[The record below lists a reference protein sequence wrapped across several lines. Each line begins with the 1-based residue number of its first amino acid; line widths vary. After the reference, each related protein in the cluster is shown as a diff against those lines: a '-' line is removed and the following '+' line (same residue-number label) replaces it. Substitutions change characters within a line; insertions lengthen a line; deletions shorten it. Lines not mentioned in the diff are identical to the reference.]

1 MTEGLFLRT
10 RCFFHQRGAR
20 RATAG
25 SQALLL
31 RLGMLACAF
40 FWPGA
45 VLAHGI
51 ASPYEDLL
59 LGLIAGVAMTCG
71 LACLM
76 AWVCTRSSLFGAGM
90 AFMALEGVFRSLPT
104 LLPPGALQAG
114 SYAALLALTAPLL
127 TGSPQTV
134 APQPGSPQTGSP
146 QAARV
151 ASACRG
157 FSMALACVAALAL
170 IFVYETESG
179 LIPALVAGT
188 CACLS
193 VALTAWFAVQA
204 VQRKAGRPL
213 AMALVCIYATSAW
226 MLAHDAWLSNG
237 ADTSGTPIELA
248 RLLLV
253 AGALLGVALRWQS
266 HGPIAA
272 RRGIHDHADAEHVA
286 QGELRVAELAGALD
300 TQRQMNALISHELR
314 APLSTISAAAQSL
327 DMILSDSGE
336 AVDTRLARIHRS
348 VARMTELMDQLLNQD
363 RLGDQAWT
371 PRGEHTDLAELA
383 RDVAAAMQPDT
394 AHALMVQADAPLPVF
409 CDRPLTSVVVRNLIH
424 NAIKYSPANEPVR
437 VETGQ
442 VRVGEAQMAWLAV
455 VDRGPGIEEQEQ
467 ARVFEPH
474 FRRSAHRET
483 QGMGIGLYL
492 ARRIC
497 QNQGGSLTLQSKVG
511 VGTRFVI
518 TLPVNAPGQ
527 SGANQA
533 ANT

>member
-1 MTEGLFLRT
+1 
-10 RCFFHQRGAR
+10 
-20 RATAG
+20 
-25 SQALLL
+25 
-31 RLGMLACAF
+31 MLACAF
-40 FWPGA
+40 FWPDA

-51 ASPYEDLL
+51 TSPYEDIQ
-59 LGLIAGVAMTCG
+59 LGLTAGVALTCG

-76 AWVCTRSSLFGAGM
+76 AWVCTRSSLFGAGL
-90 AFMALEGVFRSLPT
+90 AFMLLEGVFRSFPT

-127 TGSPQTV
+127 TGSPQTGAPQPGAPQPG
-134 APQPGSPQTGSP
+134 APQPGSPLTGSP
-146 QAARV
+146 HAARV
-151 ASACRG
+151 ATACRG
-157 FSMALACVAALAL
+157 LSMALACVAALAL
-170 IFVYETESG
+170 IFVYETENG
-179 LIPALVAGT
+179 LIPAVIAGT

-204 VQRKAGRPL
+204 VQRKADRPL
-213 AMALVCIYATSAW
+213 AMALVCTYAASAW
-226 MLAHDAWLSNG
+226 MLGHDAWLSNG
-237 ADTSGTPIELA
+237 ADTTGTPIELA

-266 HGPIAA
+266 HGPLAV
-272 RRGIHDHADAEHVA
+272 RRGVHDHADAEHVA

-394 AHALMVQADAPLPVF
+394 AHALMVQADDPLPVF

-437 VETGQ
+437 VETG
-442 VRVGEAQMAWLAV
+442 RVGVGDSQMAWLAV

-518 TLPVNAPGQ
+518 TLPASAPGQ

>member
-10 RCFFHQRGAR
+10 RCFFHQCGAR
-20 RATAG
+20 GATAG
-25 SQALLL
+25 SQALLS

-51 ASPYEDLL
+51 TSPYEDML
-59 LGLIAGVAMTCG
+59 LGLTAGVAMTCG
-71 LACLM
+71 LACLL
-76 AWVCTRSSLFGAGM
+76 AWACTRSSLFGAGL
-90 AFMALEGVFRSLPT
+90 AFMLLEGVFRSLPT

-127 TGSPQTV
+127 MGAPQPG
-134 APQPGSPQTGSP
+134 APQPGSPP
-146 QAARV
+146 AARV
-151 ASACRG
+151 AAACRG
-157 FSMALACVAALAL
+157 LSMALACVAALAL
-170 IFVYETESG
+170 IFVYETENG
-179 LIPALVAGT
+179 LIPAVIAGT

-193 VALTAWFAVQA
+193 VALTAWFGAQA

-213 AMALVCIYATSAW
+213 ALAMVCIYAASAW
-226 MLAHDAWLSNG
+226 MLGHDAWLSNG
-237 ADTSGTPIELA
+237 ADTSGAPIELA

-266 HGPIAA
+266 HGPFAV
-272 RRGIHDHADAEHVA
+272 RRGVHDHADAEHVA

-327 DMILSDSGE
+327 DMILADSGE
-336 AVDTRLARIHRS
+336 AVDTRLGRIHRS

-363 RLGDQAWT
+363 RLGEQAWT

-383 RDVAAAMQPDT
+383 RDVATAMQPDT
-394 AHALMVQADAPLPVF
+394 AHALVVQADAPLPVF

-437 VETGQ
+437 IETGQ
-442 VRVGEAQMAWLAV
+442 ARVGHAQMAWLAV

-518 TLPVNAPGQ
+518 TLPENAP
-527 SGANQA
+527 SHAGANQA